1 MPGWVAQ
8 LFLEIPKAKHHRSQQ
23 RSKSAPEKPKMDV
36 PGGPSDPKIDENLTK
51 CCSGALQ
58 AALGRSGF
66 GRERA
71 GARSERPLDAKLGC
85 LGRHVGRL
93 GRHVGRV
100 GRQVDG
106 PGRSQ
111 DAPKRTRSTTLSP
124 QRVRNAFAA
133 ISRASG
139 AAKTTV
145 FAVSPPCVSDFTASG
160 RNARKTSK
168 IQAFRLPKSS
178 PRALR
183 TSKSR
188 AKAASASEKVRSKC
202 LRGLRKFKS
211 ERERVNFE
219 RARAP
224 ASGQDAR
231 APRSPRGVFR

>member
-1 MPGWVAQ
+1 MKNGFCPSLDASGWSWWRRGR
-8 LFLEIPKAKHHRSQQ
+8 AKTRSG
-23 RSKSAPEKPKMDV
+23 RPPEGK
-36 PGGPSDPKIDENLTK
+36 
-51 CCSGALQ
+51 
-58 AALGRSGF
+58 LGR
-66 GRERA
+66 
-71 GARSERPLDAKLGC
+71 

-111 DAPKRTRSTTLSP
+111 DAPKRTRGTTLSP

-133 ISRASG
+133 NSHASG
-139 AAKTTV
+139 AAKTIV
-145 FAVSPPCVSDFTASG
+145 FAVSPPCVGDFTASG

-231 APRSPRGVFR
+231 APRGLRSNFE